1 MSKIRIVQR
10 PNTEKQLVIM
20 TKQDSV
26 APDKS
31 AQRSESGAQ
40 RGGAKGAPRDTSAVG
55 LNPIKRDAM
64 GAAMR
69 VLTKITG
76 SELAEKFNLRQ
87 TIDRVTYEGTK
98 TGFKTLG
105 AATRGFQKVS
115 GNGAPKRLP
124 DNPSKNADYFDLT
137 PDDDQKMIVETVRE
151 FAAEILRPAAH
162 DADGAAQ
169 APADLSKRAAELGIT
184 LINVPEELDGA
195 AADRGAVTNSLVAEA
210 LAHGDMGLALP
221 ILAPS
226 GVAVALTQWGTDAQ
240 QKTYLPAFT
249 GEQVPGAAVVV
260 NEPRALFDPFALQ
273 TKAVRSP
280 SGYKL
285 NGVKSLV
292 PAAATSELFVIA
304 AELDGK
310 PSFFIVESDTKG
322 LVVEADPSMGLR
334 AAGLGRLILTDV
346 AVSESALLGDGDAEQ
361 RRAEYADAIRLAR
374 LGWASMA
381 VGTSQAVLDYVIPY
395 VNEREAFGEPISHRQ
410 AVAFMVAN
418 IGIELDGLRLV
429 TLRGASRAEQG
440 LSFARE
446 SALARKLASEKGMQI
461 GLDGV
466 QLLGGH
472 GFTKEH
478 PVERWYRDLRAIG
491 VAEGIVLI

>member
-1 MSKIRIVQR
+1 MIMSK
-10 PNTEKQLVIM
+10 
-20 TKQDSV
+20 QDT
-26 APDKS
+26 APS
-31 AQRSESGAQ
+31 N
-40 RGGAKGAPRDTSAVG
+40 GAKREPRDTSAVG
-55 LNPIKRDAM
+55 LNPVKRDAM

-76 SELAEKFNLRQ
+76 SDLAEKYNLRQ

-105 AATRGFQKVS
+105 AATRTFKSAS
-115 GNGAPKRLP
+115 GGGAPKRLP
-124 DNPSKNADYFDLT
+124 DSTTKNADYFDLT
-137 PDDDQKMIVETVRE
+137 PNDEQKMIVETVRE
-151 FAAEILRPAAH
+151 FSEEILRPAAH
-162 DADGAAQ
+162 DADAA
-169 APADLSKRAAELGIT
+169 AASPADLVERAAELGIT

-195 AADRGAVTNSLVAEA
+195 ASERGAVTNSLVAEA

-240 QKTYLPAFT
+240 QQTYLPAFT

-292 PAAATSELFVIA
+292 PAAASSELFIVA

-310 PSFFIVESDTKG
+310 PTFFIVESDTKG

-334 AAGLGRLILTDV
+334 AAGLGRLILNDV
-346 AVSESALLGDGDAEQ
+346 AVPESAILGDGDADQ
-361 RRAEYADAIRLAR
+361 RKSEYADAIRLAR
-374 LGWASMA
+374 LGWASLA
-381 VGTSQAVLDYVIPY
+381 AGTSQAVLDYVIPY

-410 AVAFMVAN
+410 SVAFMVSN
-418 IGIELDGLRLV
+418 IAIELEGLRLV

-446 SALARKLASEKGMQI
+446 SALARKVASERGMQI

-478 PVERWYRDLRAIG
+478 PV
-491 VAEGIVLI
+491 

>member
-1 MSKIRIVQR
+1 MIMSK
-10 PNTEKQLVIM
+10 
-20 TKQDSV
+20 QDV
-26 APDKS
+26 VKS
-31 AQRSESGAQ
+31 NGAA
-40 RGGAKGAPRDTSAVG
+40 REPRDTSAVG

-69 VLTKITG
+69 VLTRITG
-76 SELAEKFNLRQ
+76 SDLAEKYNLREP
-87 TIDRVTYEGTK
+87 INRVTYEGTK

-105 AATRGFQKVS
+105 AATRTFAKVS
-115 GNGAPKRLP
+115 GGGQPKRLP
-124 DNPSKNADYFDLT
+124 DAAAKNADYFDLT
-137 PDDDQKMIVETVRE
+137 PTDEQQMIVETVRE
-151 FAAEILRPAAH
+151 FAAEILRPAAY
-162 DADGAAQ
+162 DADAATA
-169 APADLSKRAAELGIT
+169 APADLTKRAGELGIT

-195 AADRGAVTNSLVAEA
+195 ASERGAVTNSLVAEA

-292 PAAATSELFVIA
+292 PAAASSELFLVA
-304 AELDGK
+304 AELDGR
-310 PSFFIVESDTKG
+310 PAFFIVESDAKG

-334 AAGLGRLILTDV
+334 AAGLGRLVLTDV
-346 AVSESALLGDGDAEQ
+346 AVPESAILGDGDADQ
-361 RRAEYADAIRLAR
+361 RAADYANAVRLAR
-374 LGWASMA
+374 LGWASLA
-381 VGTSQAVLDYVIPY
+381 VGTGQAVLDYVIPY

-418 IGIELDGLRLV
+418 IAIELDGLRLV

>member
-1 MSKIRIVQR
+1 MSK
-10 PNTEKQLVIM
+10 
-20 TKQDSV
+20 QDTV
-26 APDKS
+26 ASNDS
-31 AQRSESGAQ
+31 ANR
-40 RGGAKGAPRDTSAVG
+40 KPRDTSAIG
-55 LNPIKRDAM
+55 LNPVKRDAM
-64 GAAMR
+64 GAALR

-76 SELAEKFNLRQ
+76 SDLAEKYNLRQ
-87 TIDRVTYEGTK
+87 TIDRVMYEGTK

-105 AATRGFQKVS
+105 AATRGFKMVA
-115 GNGAPKRLP
+115 GGGAPKRLP
-124 DNPSKNADYFDLT
+124 HNPTVKTGYFDLT
-137 PDDDQKMIVETVRE
+137 PSDDQQMIVETVRE
-151 FAAEILRPAAH
+151 FAAEILRPAGH
-162 DADGAAQ
+162 DADAAAA
-169 APADLSKRAAELGIT
+169 APADLAKRAAELGIT
-184 LINVPEELDGA
+184 VINVPEELDGA
-195 AADRGAVTNSLVAEA
+195 ASERGAVTNSLVAEA

-226 GVAVALTQWGTDAQ
+226 GVAVALTQWGTDSQ
-240 QKTYLPAFT
+240 QKTYLPAFA
-249 GEQVPGAAVVV
+249 GEQVPNAAVVV

-292 PAAATSELFVIA
+292 PAAASSELFIVA
-304 AELDGK
+304 AELEGK
-310 PSFFIVESDTKG
+310 PSFFIVESDSKG

-334 AAGLGRLILTDV
+334 AAGLGRLNFTDV
-346 AVSESALLGDGDAEQ
+346 AVPESALLGDGDADI
-361 RRAEYADAIRLAR
+361 RKGEYADAIRLAR
-374 LGWASMA
+374 LGWASLA
-381 VGTSQAVLDYVIPY
+381 VGTGQAVLDYVIPY
-395 VNEREAFGEPISHRQ
+395 VNERVAFGEPISNRQ

-472 GFTKEH
+472 GYTKEH

>member
-1 MSKIRIVQR
+1 AR
-10 PNTEKQLVIM
+10 
-20 TKQDSV
+20 
-26 APDKS
+26 
-31 AQRSESGAQ
+31 
-40 RGGAKGAPRDTSAVG
+40 
-55 LNPIKRDAM
+55 
-64 GAAMR
+64 
-69 VLTKITG
+69 
-76 SELAEKFNLRQ
+76 
-87 TIDRVTYEGTK
+87 
-98 TGFKTLG
+98 
-105 AATRGFQKVS
+105 
-115 GNGAPKRLP
+115 
-124 DNPSKNADYFDLT
+124 
-137 PDDDQKMIVETVRE
+137 
-151 FAAEILRPAAH
+151 
-162 DADGAAQ
+162 
-169 APADLSKRAAELGIT
+169 
-184 LINVPEELDGA
+184 
-195 AADRGAVTNSLVAEA
+195 
-210 LAHGDMGLALP
+210 P

-346 AVSESALLGDGDAEQ
+346 AVSESALLGDGDADQ
-361 RRAEYADAIRLAR
+361 RKAEYADAIRLAR

>member
-1 MSKIRIVQR
+1 MVIMSK
-10 PNTEKQLVIM
+10 
-20 TKQDSV
+20 QDV
-26 APDKS
+26 VKTN
-31 AQRSESGAQ
+31 GAQ
-40 RGGAKGAPRDTSAVG
+40 REPRDTSAVG
-55 LNPIKRDAM
+55 LNPVKRDAM

-69 VLTKITG
+69 ILTRITG
-76 SELAEKFNLRQ
+76 SDLAEKYNLRQ
-87 TIDRVTYEGTK
+87 VIDRVTYEGTK

-105 AATRGFQKVS
+105 AATRTFNQVS
-115 GNGAPKRLP
+115 GGGAPKRLP
-124 DNPSKNADYFDLT
+124 DGAAKNAGYFDLT
-137 PDDDQKMIVETVRE
+137 PTDEQQMIVDTVRD
-151 FAAEILRPAAH
+151 FSAEILRPAAH
-162 DADGAAQ
+162 DADEAAA
-169 APADLSKRAAELGIT
+169 APEDLSKRAAELGIT
-184 LINVPEELDGA
+184 LINIPEEFEGVA
-195 AADRGAVTNSLVAEA
+195 SERGAVTNALVAEA

-221 ILAPS
+221 LLAPS

-240 QKTYLPAFT
+240 QQTYLPAFA
-249 GEQVPGAAVVV
+249 GDDVPAAAVVV

-292 PAAATSELFVIA
+292 PAADSAELFVVA
-304 AELDGK
+304 AELDGR
-310 PSFFIVESDTKG
+310 PAFFLVESDTKG
-322 LVVEADPSMGLR
+322 VVIEADPSMGLR
-334 AAGLGRLILTDV
+334 AAGLGRLLLTDV
-346 AVSESALLGDGDAEQ
+346 AVPASAILGDGDADQ
-361 RRAEYADAIRLAR
+361 RAREYADAIRLAR
-374 LGWASMA
+374 LGWASLA

-418 IGIELDGLRLV
+418 IGIELDGMRLV

-446 SALARKLASEKGMQI
+446 AALAKKLASDKGMQI

-478 PVERWYRDLRAIG
+478 PVERWYRDLRAVG

>member
-1 MSKIRIVQR
+1 
-10 PNTEKQLVIM
+10 
-20 TKQDSV
+20 
-26 APDKS
+26 
-31 AQRSESGAQ
+31 
-40 RGGAKGAPRDTSAVG
+40 
-55 LNPIKRDAM
+55 
-64 GAAMR
+64 MR

-76 SELAEKFNLRQ
+76 SELAEKYNLRQ

-105 AATRGFQKVS
+105 AATRTFTKVS
-115 GNGAPKRLP
+115 GGGQPKRLP
-124 DNPSKNADYFDLT
+124 TAEAKNADYFDLT
-137 PDDDQKMIVETVRE
+137 PNDEQKMIVETVRD
-151 FAAEILRPAAH
+151 FAGEILRPAAH
-162 DADGAAQ
+162 DADAA
-169 APADLSKRAAELGIT
+169 AASPADLVDARRRTRHHPHQRARGARRRGQRARRGHQLPRRRGARARRHG
-184 LINVPEELDGA
+184 PGA
-195 AADRGAVTNSLVAEA
+195 ADPRAQRRRGRPDPVG
-210 LAHGDMGLALP
+210 HRR
-221 ILAPS
+221 
-226 GVAVALTQWGTDAQ
+226 Q
-240 QKTYLPAFT
+240 QQTYLPAFT
-249 GEQVPGAAVVV
+249 GEKVPNAAVVV

-292 PAAATSELFVIA
+292 PAAATSELFIVA

-310 PSFFIVESDTKG
+310 PAFFIVESDTKG

-346 AVSESALLGDGDAEQ
+346 SVPESALLGDGDADQ
-361 RRAEYADAIRLAR
+361 RKAEYADAIRLAR

-418 IGIELDGLRLV
+418 IAIELDGLRLV